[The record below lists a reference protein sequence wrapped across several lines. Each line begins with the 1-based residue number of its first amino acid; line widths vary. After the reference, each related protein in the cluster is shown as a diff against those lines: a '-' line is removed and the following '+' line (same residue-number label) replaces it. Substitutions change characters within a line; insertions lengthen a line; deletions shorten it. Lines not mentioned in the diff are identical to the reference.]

1 MLSVHSKLRKKL
13 HNQLKLLKNIEIK
26 PFKHQ
31 LNLQIS
37 RASKHQ
43 LDSQISKA
51 SKHQLNSLMKNL
63 NKK

>member
-1 MLSVHSKLRKKL
+1 MLSVHSKLRTKL

-43 LDSQISKA
+43 L
-51 SKHQLNSLMKNL
+51 NSLMKNL

>member
-1 MLSVHSKLRKKL
+1 MLSVHSKLHKKL

-37 RASKHQ
+37 
-43 LDSQISKA
+43 KA